1 MGGKSTYIRT
11 LGTLAVMAQIGAFLP
26 ADAATLPVFDCVCAR
41 VGAGD
46 KALKGVSTF
55 MAEMLEASTILA
67 TATASSLVI
76 IDELGRGTS
85 TYDGFGLAW
94 AISEH
99 LVATTRCFTLFAT
112 HFHELTALEHSS
124 SHSGVRNRHVTAHTT
139 QDSITMLYAVK
150 DGPCPSSFGIH
161 VAELAAFPA
170 NVIAAARAKA
180 AQLEATSGGA
190 LLAAAELQG
199 AEQPGAGA
207 ASSSSSSVSASPTA
221 ATSMKTTA
229 ARAKRFV
236 AALAADENFDTLEPG
251 AKRQRLRQLLEASVG
266 GGSPGGQG
274 GGASAVDD
282 PDVDALLASAAARSV
297 AGTGGAASGVRLAAA
312 EQ

>member
-26 ADAATLPVFDCVCAR
+26 VEAATLPVFDCVCAR

-67 TATASSLVI
+67 TATHASLVI

-99 LVATTRCFTLFAT
+99 LVAQTRCFTLFAT
-112 HFHELTALEHSS
+112 HFHELTALQRSML
-124 SHSGVRNRHVTAHTT
+124 GVCNRHVTAHTT
-139 QDSITMLYAVK
+139 RDTITMLYAVQ
-150 DGPCPSSFGIH
+150 DGPCPSSFGVH
-161 VAELAAFPA
+161 VAELAAFPPA
-170 NVIAAARAKA
+170 VIAAARAKA

-190 LLAAAELQG
+190 LLAAAS
-199 AEQPGAGA
+199 APPSASASASPHIAASPSSGAGA
-207 ASSSSSSVSASPTA
+207 
-221 ATSMKTTA
+221 TA

-236 AALAADENFDTLEPG
+236 AALAADEGFEALVPN
-251 AKRQRLRQLLEASVG
+251 AKRQRLR
-266 GGSPGGQG
+266 
-274 GGASAVDD
+274 
-282 PDVDALLASAAARSV
+282 ALLDGSAAA
-297 AGTGGAASGVRLAAA
+297 AAPAAA
-312 EQ
+312 GVPLEE